1 MKRRLRGRMIQ
12 GRREMIDGVYIGAQ
26 LAVPELE
33 GGSVLI
39 LRRRDHFFKKNIFMS
54 TGEMGLLLAGFRG
67 FRRIVILRARQKGY
81 RT

>member
-54 TGEMGLLLAGFRG
+54 TGEMGLLLAGFLG
-67 FRRIVILRARQKGY
+67 VLEG
-81 RT
+81 